1 MCSNRGLGTR
11 KMSRYPRIVRRLR
24 HFEAKTQLL
33 HIIKSSKPF
42 LRRGQPL
49 KSRYRHPAYTGKS
62 AKHYTENL
70 VIQRSLA
77 KWLRVLLR
85 ERIHIRLK
93 KWRKLFPSERI
104 SSCEDRRLTYIIV
117 FQRGMWFISTSNS
130 FVHTLSPYDD
140 ALSLWIE
147 MRITSFSIVGFSM
160 PIPLTNRTKQSDHP
174 CPSPSSVNCWKS
186 IAQEWTISI
195 RRFQGKREGEP
206 DHRDLLM
213 KSIRED
219 G

>member
-1 MCSNRGLGTR
+1 MTGHSLGSHGLEQAQLSFHLARDT
-11 KMSRYPRIVRRLR
+11 VR
-24 HFEAKTQLL
+24 
-33 HIIKSSKPF
+33 
-42 LRRGQPL
+42 
-49 KSRYRHPAYTGKS
+49 
-62 AKHYTENL
+62 YTEDWWMNFT
-70 VIQRSLA
+70 SFHF
-77 KWLRVLLR
+77 
-85 ERIHIRLK
+85 HIRLIQ
-93 KWRKLFPSERI
+93 WRKLFPSERI

-117 FQRGMWFISTSNS
+117 FQKGMWFISTSNF
-130 FVHTLSPYDD
+130 FVHTLSPYDN

-147 MRITSFSIVGFSM
+147 MRITSLSIVGFSM